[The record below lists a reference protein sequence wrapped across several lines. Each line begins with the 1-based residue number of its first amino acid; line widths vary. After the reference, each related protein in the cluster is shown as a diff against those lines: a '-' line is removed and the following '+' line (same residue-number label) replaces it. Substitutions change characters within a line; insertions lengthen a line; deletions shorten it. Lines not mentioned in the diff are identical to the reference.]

1 MIADLEAIPPADCL
15 CGQARRAFLVPE
27 NTAASIHL
35 VDIKTDPEVHY
46 HDKHTEIYYVIEGEG
61 FIELDGERTPVK
73 PETRALRAERK
84 RACPRANGTEGGKQ
98 SGRRGSIPR
107 CKKVDFPGYIHTSIN

>member
-1 MIADLEAIPPADCL
+1 MADQTPKLRPMIADLEAIPPVDCP

-46 HDKHTEIYYVIEGEG
+46 HDKHTEIYYVLEGEG

-73 PETRALRAERK
+73 TGTAVLIP
-84 RACPRANGTEGGKQ
+84 PRVRHRTLGKI
-98 SGRRGSIPR
+98 RLLNVSIPPF
-107 CKKVDFPGYIHTSIN
+107 DPADELFD